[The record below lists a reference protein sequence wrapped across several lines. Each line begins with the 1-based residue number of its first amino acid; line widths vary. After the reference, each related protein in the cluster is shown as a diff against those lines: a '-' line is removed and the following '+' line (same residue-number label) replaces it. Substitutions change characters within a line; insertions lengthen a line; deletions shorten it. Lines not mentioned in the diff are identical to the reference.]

1 MVIFLPRWRT
11 EVNLTLCQS
20 AYNAFI
26 KYGKS
31 SSWCRSHALSFRAMS
46 RAVSIRSQL
55 KKYMHRF
62 HLPVESCHGDARRL
76 RQCLVT
82 GYWRN
87 GAQWC
92 ADGTYTSVHGKMVCL
107 SPLHFF
113 FFRAR
118 AFSHRRPCTCIP
130 TPSCSRENPSRAGL
144 YTTRWKKPRKDSKPG
159 YLHTGFFC
167 RQLRAAP
174 EFGY

>member
-1 MVIFLPRWRT
+1 M
-11 EVNLTLCQS
+11 
-20 AYNAFI
+20 YNAFI

-62 HLPVESCHGDARRL
+62 HLPTESCNGDAHRL

-92 ADGTYTSVHGKMVCL
+92 ADGTYVSVHGKLVRLTSALLFVCATIF
-107 SPLHFF
+107 PIAGF
-113 FFRAR
+113 AR
-118 AFSHRRPCTCIP
+118 AS
-130 TPSCSRENPSRAGL
+130 
-144 YTTRWKKPRKDSKPG
+144 
-159 YLHTGFFC
+159 
-167 RQLRAAP
+167 QLRLVHAETQVWLGHIPRNGRNKENAVSRGIFP
-174 EFGY
+174 PVFPADS

>member
-1 MVIFLPRWRT
+1 M
-11 EVNLTLCQS
+11 NLNLCQS

-31 SSWCRSHALSFRAMS
+31 SSWCRTHALSFRAMS

-62 HLPVESCHGDARRL
+62 HLPIESCNGDAHRL

-92 ADGTYTSVHGKMVCL
+92 ADGTYVSVHGKIVCL
-107 SPLHFF
+107 YPIHS
-113 FFRAR
+113 FFRKR
-118 AFSHRRPCTCIP
+118 TFSRRRLYTCTP
-130 TPSCSRENPSRAGL
+130 TPSCSHENPSLVGL
-144 YTTRWKKPRKDSKPG
+144 YTTRWKRPRKDSKLG
-159 YLHTGFFC
+159 YLHTRFFC
-167 RQLRAAP
+167 GQLSTAP

>member
-1 MVIFLPRWRT
+1 MSRCEAYFPVP
-11 EVNLTLCQS
+11 

-62 HLPVESCHGDARRL
+62 HLPIESCNGDARRL

-87 GAQWC
+87 SAQWC
-92 ADGTYTSVHGKMVCL
+92 ADGTYMSVHGKIVRM
-107 SPLHFF
+107 SS
-113 FFRAR
+113 
-118 AFSHRRPCTCIP
+118 FSFCAHKHLPHPRLCTCIL
-130 TPSCSRENPSRAGL
+130 TPSYLRGNPSLAGSS
-144 YTTRWKKPRKDSKPG
+144 TTKWKRPRRGSELR
-159 YLHTGFFC
+159 YLPTRLFR
-167 RQLRAAP
+167 RQLSRTP
-174 EFGY
+174 GFGS